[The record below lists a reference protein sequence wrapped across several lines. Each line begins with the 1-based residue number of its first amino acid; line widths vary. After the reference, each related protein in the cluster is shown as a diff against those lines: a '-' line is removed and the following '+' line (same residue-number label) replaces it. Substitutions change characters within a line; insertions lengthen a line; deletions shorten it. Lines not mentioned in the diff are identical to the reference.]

1 MIIMIFAAIIGVFS
15 INLTSLSLS
24 YTGLNRAIIYAPIE
38 IMYNS
43 ILIENDGAYF
53 HTGKLIQI
61 MDEYYASTLPK
72 YCDSYTTR
80 YYFFNEDELGICLNK
95 SCLAFNV
102 SISAKVR
109 LNQDYNKTMTYRI
122 GGPNNG

>member
-24 YTGLNRAIIYAPIE
+24 YTGLNRAIINAPIE

-43 ILIENDGAYF
+43 LLIENDGAYF
-53 HTGKLIQI
+53 NSDKLIKI

-72 YCDSYTTR
+72 YCDSYNAY
-80 YYFFNEDELGICLNK
+80 YYFFNEGETGVCLDK
-95 SCLAFNV
+95 SCLAFDV
-102 SISAKVR
+102 SISAKIR
-109 LNQDYNKTMTYRI
+109 LNQHYFLTMTYRI
-122 GGPNNG
+122 GGPYNG